1 MRRLR
6 LGDLRRAWVVV
17 FAVLVVGATSC
28 VAHPG
33 LPAFDASDYVGEG
46 IAHCRGRDLDLVDG
60 AVGPGRIARGSSTDA
75 YAGQLLDDQ
84 VDRLDDTV
92 SSFTAV
98 QPPDATSRALRVD
111 VVAALRDA
119 QDTLGQVVVDF
130 DAGDTVAA
138 VAMRGA
144 LGDDIRSLEKFVVQ

>member
-1 MRRLR
+1 MSTAR
-6 LGDLRRAWVVV
+6 LGL
-17 FAVLVVGATSC
+17 
-28 VAHPG
+28 
-33 LPAFDASDYVGEG
+33 DA
-46 IAHCRGRDLDLVDG
+46 
-60 AVGPGRIARGSSTDA
+60 IARGNSTDA

-98 QPPDATSRALRVD
+98 QPPDAASRALRVD